1 MNDVLAQLDTLR
13 RPRLLI
19 RAARIG
25 LQDYRR
31 EIHLRRLL
39 PCGGDW
45 RSTKALR
52 ALIEMEEMLNV
63 QRCDGAAAYSA
74 CRHVDILI
82 AMMAEARLLR
92 SARPAD
98 VSACPQAP
106 RSQGHGDRDLTRH
119 KTAVTYIKT

>member
-1 MNDVLAQLDTLR
+1 MNDVLDHLDTLR

-25 LQDYRR
+25 LQEYRR

-45 RSTKALR
+45 HSTKALR

-63 QRCDGAAAYSA
+63 QRRDGAAAYSA

-82 AMMAEARLLR
+82 AMMAEAQMLR
-92 SARPAD
+92 SASTAD
-98 VSACPQAP
+98 VWQRPGVT
-106 RSQGHGDRDLTRH
+106 RSPGHGDRSLTRG
-119 KTAVTYIKT
+119 KTVVTKMKT